1 MSHSLRVG
9 ALPALLALAAGPV
22 LAAPQVVQQS
32 LSFQSSQQS
41 LWNSGDAFQFDWQRF
56 VGLDVNPAAWTINPP
71 AISGSKNLPW
81 PIPDFDYK
89 ADPYIQFDADFRLGM
104 NVGAQV
110 GGGSVN
116 SRLDWSVGLQLPEQ
130 IVRGQAFSL
139 GAQATRLASSAFQTT
154 APTAS
159 AWVDGILDLYLGGY
173 VRITTSQDLGT
184 HDYRMGNKGFTDKNT
199 SNTPYRTLAN
209 VKLSPEIASVN
220 RNGSGQLRVVGVDIG
235 GVGSE
240 FEVGSTTIT
249 AGDWRVNPAGSLQG
263 QALRGTDQTT
273 MLTATLDVDQ
283 MALSGLPALGTGIQH
298 DWGVIAMDMGYE
310 IVDVKTSLGVG
321 MKQDL
326 TLDSQLLVH
335 LDFSDAVLIDG
346 VEMLSYF
353 GALDA
358 LPAMTMLGDRVEVTP
373 TYFVDAE
380 LRNQTAL
387 TFAAGAALTVLE
399 AHAKMSYDLTYFGTG
414 VRGTVMNQQFGPMYA
429 WDTTVPLGEIG
440 VYDQRFALGGFDAVQ
455 GETFILTAVPE
466 PATVALWLAGLA
478 GIAGRRLRAQRAAE
492 AWPPY
497 SS

>member
-1 MSHSLRVG
+1 MSRRLRIIP
-9 ALPALLALAAGPV
+9 LPALLALAAGTAP
-22 LAAPQVVQQS
+22 AAPSLVQQS
-32 LSFQSSQQS
+32 LSFQSHQQS
-41 LWNSGDAFQFDWQRF
+41 LWSSGNAFQFDWQRF
-56 VGLDVNPAAWTINPP
+56 VGVDVNPASWTINPS
-71 AISGSKNLPW
+71 AISGSRNLPW
-81 PIPDFDYK
+81 PIPDFDYQ
-89 ADPYIQFDADFRLGM
+89 ADPYFLFDTDFRLGM

-110 GGGSVN
+110 GGGSVD
-116 SRLDWSVGLQLPEQ
+116 SRLDWSVGLQLPAQ
-130 IVRGQAFSL
+130 IVRGQAFTL
-139 GAQATRLASSAFQTT
+139 GAQATRLASSAFSTS

-184 HDYRMGNKGFTDKNT
+184 HDYRMGNKGFTDNH
-199 SNTPYRTLAN
+199 SANNPYRTLAN
-209 VKLSPEIASVN
+209 VNLSPEIASVN

-240 FEVGSTTIT
+240 FELGSTTAT
-249 AGDWRVNPAGSLQG
+249 AGDWRVNPSGSLQG
-263 QALRGTDQTT
+263 QALQGSDQTT

-283 MALSGLPALGTGIQH
+283 MALSGAPALGTGVAH
-298 DWGVIAMDMGYE
+298 DWGVIAMDLGYE

-321 MKQDL
+321 MRQDL

-335 LDFSDAVLIDG
+335 LDFSEAVLIDG
-346 VEMLSYF
+346 VEMLSHF

-373 TYFVDAE
+373 TFFVDAE

-399 AHAKMSYDLTYFGTG
+399 AHAKMSYDLSYFGTG
-414 VRGTVMNQQFGPMYA
+414 VSGSLLNQQFGPLYA

-455 GETFILTAVPE
+455 GEAFILTAVPE

-478 GIAGRRLRAQRAAE
+478 GIAGRRLHRRA
-492 AWPPY
+492 P
-497 SS
+497 SL